1 MSHPIGNTGH
11 AHTGTGD
18 PYAGR
23 DKLVRTFATAVGAV
37 FLLVG
42 VLGFIPGITTDYDTM
57 QFAGH
62 ESNAKLLGI
71 FQVSILHNIVHLLF
85 GVAGLAMARKASSA
99 VTYLIGGGVIYL
111 VLFVYGILV
120 GHSSEGNFVPTNDAD
135 DYLHLVLG
143 IGMIALGLIGRK
155 HWRGSNANRTAM

>member
-1 MSHPIGNTGH
+1 MATSASHTT
-11 AHTGTGD
+11 AD

-23 DKLVRTFATAVGAV
+23 DKPVRTFATIVGAT

-42 VLGFIPGITTDYDTM
+42 ILGFVPGITQDYDTM

-62 ESNAKLLGI
+62 ESNAKLLGL
-71 FQVSILHNIVHLLF
+71 FQVSVLHNIVHLLF
-85 GVAGLAMARKASSA
+85 GVAGLALARKASTA
-99 VTYLIGGGVIYL
+99 TAYLIGGGVIYL
-111 VLFVYGILV
+111 VLFVYGIATEH
-120 GHSSEGNFVPTNDAD
+120 GSDANFVPLNAAD

-155 HWRGSNANRTAM
+155 IWQGSNANRTAM